1 MSDLKAHV
9 EATHIIMA
17 FFVYVLIF
25 CTSIHLRRHSMWQ
38 KRGQDGGSLSP
49 LEWN

>member
-17 FFVYVLIF
+17 FFVYVLI
-25 CTSIHLRRHSMWQ
+25 IHLRRHSMWQ